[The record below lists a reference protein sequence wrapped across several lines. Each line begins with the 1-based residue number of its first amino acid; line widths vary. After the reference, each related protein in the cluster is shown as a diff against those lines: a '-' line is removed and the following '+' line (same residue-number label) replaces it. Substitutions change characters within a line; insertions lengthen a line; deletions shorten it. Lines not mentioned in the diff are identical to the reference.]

1 MATMT
6 ASTGG
11 TPSRHVDP
19 TRRAQAV
26 AAWVL
31 ALPFVLLFLA
41 FTAGPVLASLGM
53 SFTDFRRAD
62 IRSPFAVEFL
72 GLSNYV
78 DLVQDPVFRKVTLNT
93 LLYLVLGV
101 PLTMAVA
108 LAAAVG
114 INRLNRFK
122 GLFRVGFYLPVVT
135 SIVAVSVV
143 WKFLYRHHGGLFNT
157 VLGWVGIGEVNWLDN
172 TALALPSLVVMAAWR
187 NFGTL
192 MVIFLAGLQTIP
204 REVTEAAEVDG
215 AGGWAHFRHITLPM
229 LRPTLL
235 FGAVITGIGYL
246 QFFEEAFVMTQ
257 GGPLDST
264 RSVTYFTYDQFRF
277 GNFGYAAAA
286 SYLLF
291 LAIVLLTYLQFRWLG
306 ERDERADT
314 RPRRPRRPRGRRHD
328 RRAPRSEDHRS
339 TTRATTDRS
348 SAAGRGNGR
357 RLGADAA
364 VAVRRAHARAG
375 RRGRAVRLDAALVV
389 QAGGRGPR
397 APADVVAGDA

>member
-6 ASTGG
+6 TAG

-31 ALPFVLLFLA
+31 ALPFVVLFLA

-62 IRSPFAVEFL
+62 IRSPLAIDVV

-78 DLVQDPVFRKVTLNT
+78 DLVQDPVFRKVTVNT
-93 LLYLVLGV
+93 LLYLLLGV

-157 VLGWVGIGEVNWLDN
+157 VLGWVGVGEVNWLDN
-172 TALALPSLVVMAAWR
+172 TRLALPSLVLMAVWR

-204 REVTEAAEVDG
+204 REVSEAASVDG
-215 AGGWAHFRHITLPM
+215 ASGWSHFRHITLPM

-246 QFFEEAFVMTQ
+246 QFFEEAFVMTR

-264 RSVTYFTYDQFRF
+264 RSITYFTYDQFRF

-291 LAIVLLTYLQFRWLG
+291 LAIVLLTYVQFRWLG
-306 ERDERADT
+306 DRDERPAKRRRRT
-314 RPRRPRRPRGRRHD
+314 RN
-328 RRAPRSEDHRS
+328 RAE
-339 TTRATTDRS
+339 AT
-348 SAAGRGNGR
+348 A
-357 RLGADAA
+357 
-364 VAVRRAHARAG
+364 
-375 RRGRAVRLDAALVV
+375 
-389 QAGGRGPR
+389 
-397 APADVVAGDA
+397 

>member
-1 MATMT
+1 M
-6 ASTGG
+6 
-11 TPSRHVDP
+11 
-19 TRRAQAV
+19 
-26 AAWVL
+26 
-31 ALPFVLLFLA
+31 LLFLA

-72 GLSNYV
+72 GLGNYV

-93 LLYLVLGV
+93 LLYLLLGV

-172 TALALPSLVVMAAWR
+172 TPLALPSLVVMAVWR

-246 QFFEEAFVMTQ
+246 QFFEEAFVMTR

-291 LAIVLLTYLQFRWLG
+291 LAIVLLTFLQFRWLG
-306 ERDERADT
+306 DRDERLDT
-314 RPRRPRRPRGRRHD
+314 KRRREE
-328 RRAPRSEDHRS
+328 A
-339 TTRATTDRS
+339 
-348 SAAGRGNGR
+348 
-357 RLGADAA
+357 
-364 VAVRRAHARAG
+364 
-375 RRGRAVRLDAALVV
+375 
-389 QAGGRGPR
+389 QA
-397 APADVVAGDA
+397 